1 MYDSH
6 AGERAYE
13 ETAREHASCDAFGV
27 RVLGPLQVVAATR
40 NRPLGGHRPRALVA
54 TLIARGGASVS
65 RDELITEIWG
75 EAPPR
80 TAVDTLHSYV
90 SRLRRALT
98 DGPVVIRTLGAGYV
112 AELEPQ
118 SVDASR
124 FERLVHAGQAALHAG
139 RAHDAADMLRT
150 ALLLWRG
157 HAYGDVVRGPIVDA
171 EAHRLEELQSSA
183 LDDRIDADL
192 ACGHVTSLLP
202 ELDALAREHPLRE
215 RLQAQRMLALY
226 RAGRQADALAAF
238 QETRTVLVN
247 ELGIEPGPLLR
258 NLQARILAQDPDLT
272 TVVTIVDEGRPAVT
286 VTPGSAAG
294 NLPDPLVQPIGLERE
309 TQELVDLTRG
319 HRLVTATGLCGSG
332 KTTLALAAARR
343 VRSELPDGV
352 WLVEPPEGGEAVAVA
367 SAILTRLRLPSTTAP
382 LAAVV
387 DALRERIALLVL
399 DDCDRAPGSAQVI
412 DMLLSG
418 CRHLRVLATGQRR
431 LHLSYEHRFRVRPL
445 RLPEPAAGAQ
455 AQLQAAASRLML
467 DRIHRWSPQFSVD
480 EVSRGQLVR
489 IVRALDGLPLALE
502 IAAECCE
509 FTGLEHLVAI
519 AEDVPDSLVGRSS
532 AHGIGRSVRA
542 LIEASL
548 SRLSRDATEL
558 LGNLSVFD
566 AGFTFDAMQAVHR
579 HEAIGRDGA
588 SRHLAILTDSSA
600 IEPQATTT
608 GVARFAIPHLLRHA
622 VRADVPPAQRDRLSF
637 RHAGYFGALAEGAGP
652 KVIGPEQVHW
662 LNRLHEEQ
670 ANLRQALRWSI
681 DTGEV
686 AVAMR
691 VVSGAWRFWF
701 QFGHRREGHG
711 WVREILEADGA
722 DRRAADALRQRFLY
736 GGGRL
741 AMACGDLGT
750 ARDMLRESLRLARHD
765 RDPQAVALSL
775 AGLSEVAIRVDEGDA
790 AARVLRQADAA
801 AQQAADPW
809 CTATVRQVEGTAL
822 RTLQAHDAARRAFED
837 AEDGFRDAGD
847 EWSAC
852 LARLD
857 AAQAATVRGDIATAV
872 ALHRTNLARTI
883 DLTATTF
890 DFIGLPSDMRGLASL
905 AARAGHR
912 DLALDLKAAA
922 RSVEGPANV
931 MQSSSG
937 NPRDL
942 LRHALEETRILS
954 LNS

>member
-1 MYDSH
+1 MAMYDDQLS
-6 AGERAYE
+6 GRG
-13 ETAREHASCDAFGV
+13 REDPSRDEFDV
-27 RVLGPLQVVAATR
+27 RVLGPLQVLGASR
-40 NRPLGGHRPRALVA
+40 SRQLGGHRPRALVA

-65 RDELITEIWG
+65 RDELIIEVWG

-90 SRLRRALT
+90 SRLRRALAG
-98 DGPVVIRTLGAGYV
+98 GPLAIRTLGAGYV
-112 AELEPQ
+112 AEVE
-118 SVDASR
+118 SHTVDASR

-139 RAHDAADMLRT
+139 RAHDAADMLRA
-150 ALLLWRG
+150 ALALWRG
-157 HAYGDVVRGPIVDA
+157 PAYADVVRGPIVDA

-192 ACGHVTSLLP
+192 ACGHVTALLP

-238 QETRTVLVN
+238 QETRAVLVN

-272 TVVTIVDEGRPAVT
+272 TVVTIVDESRPAVT
-286 VTPGSAAG
+286 VMPSSAAG

-343 VRSELPDGV
+343 LRSELPDGV
-352 WLVEPPEGGEAVAVA
+352 WLVEPPESGDAVAVA
-367 SAILTRLRLPSTTAP
+367 SAILTRLRLPSTTEP

-412 DMLLSG
+412 DTLLGG

-431 LHLSYEHRFRVRPL
+431 LQLPYEHRFRVRPL
-445 RLPEPAAGAQ
+445 RLPDPAAGAE
-455 AQLQAAASRLML
+455 AQLQAGASRLML
-467 DRIHRWSPQFSVD
+467 DRIHRWSPHFSVD

-519 AEDVPDSLVGRSS
+519 AEDVPDSLVGRSG
-532 AHGIGRSVRA
+532 AHGIARSVRA
-542 LIEASL
+542 LIEVSL

-558 LGNLSVFD
+558 LHNLSVFD

-588 SRHLAILTDSSA
+588 SRHLATLTDSSA

-622 VRADVPPAQRDRLSF
+622 VRGDVPPEQRDRLSF
-637 RHAGYFGALAEGAGP
+637 RHAGYFGALAECAGP

-670 ANLRQALRWSI
+670 TNLRQALRWSI
-681 DTGEV
+681 DTGEI

-701 QFGHRREGHG
+701 HFGHRREGYD
-711 WVREILEADGA
+711 WVGEVLEADGA
-722 DRRAADALRQRFLY
+722 DDRHAADALRQRFLY

-741 AMACGDLGT
+741 ATACGDLGT

-809 CTATVRQVEGTAL
+809 CTATVRHVEGTAL

-912 DLALDLKAAA
+912 DLALELKAAA
-922 RSVEGPANV
+922 RSVEGPASV
-931 MQSSSG
+931 VQPASG